1 MRRWKSQSSTSSQRQ
16 PVSQNDAI
24 APTARTR
31 VKRLPKRA
39 SYDRDAIYSIL
50 DTALVCHVGFAIDG
64 QPYVIPTLHVRID
77 DRLYIHGSAASR
89 MLGAAA
95 DGTPLAVTVTHID
108 GVVLARSAFH
118 HSVNYRSAVILGI
131 AKLVADP
138 AEKLV
143 VMKGLIDHVAP
154 GRWDHIR
161 HPNEK
166 ELAATSV
173 LSIPIDGG
181 VGEAQER
188 RPDRRRSR
196 LRAAHLG
203 GTDSV
208 CNDGRWRRSPM
219 RGSTRRRRSPRTLA
233 STGCPRI
240 EEQEPH
246 DSDGGDGDG

>member
-1 MRRWKSQSSTSSQRQ
+1 MEETQSQSVQTDGLNS
-16 PVSQNDAI
+16 PNNAI

-50 DTALVCHVGFAIDG
+50 DTALVCHVGFALGG

-95 DGTPLAVTVTHID
+95 EGTPMAITVTHID

-118 HSVNYRSAVILGI
+118 HSVNYRSAVILG
-131 AKLVADP
+131 AATLVIDP
-138 AEKLV
+138 AEKLA

-154 GRWDHIR
+154 GRWDNIR

-173 LSIPIDGG
+173 LSIPI
-181 VGEAQER
+181 VEASAKL
-188 RPDRRRSR
+188 RSGDP
-196 LRAAHLG
+196 LDDEADYALPIWAGQIPFETRALAA
-203 GTDSV
+203 V
-208 CNDGRWRRSPM
+208 ADGR
-219 RGSTRRRRSPRTLA
+219 LAA
-233 STGCPRI
+233 STPIPAHVNDYRLPANRGARVT
-240 EEQEPH
+240 
-246 DSDGGDGDG
+246 